1 MLGELGLERS
11 IWAIFGEFLA
21 LFADV
26 FYLTGLIDFL
36 PDFGEELLLGV
47 PYKLFL
53 FAISVGDAASL
64 LFIIRPEY

>member
-1 MLGELGLERS
+1 V
-11 IWAIFGEFLA
+11 IFGDA
-21 LFADV
+21 LVLPAEV
-26 FYLTGLIDFL
+26 FILTGLIDFL